1 MLADVRFLVCLL
13 WCLSSET
20 SSASHLLNFCF
31 NSTFNLFLLL
41 LQETG
46 LFLFR
51 PQVQIIFIDKEKV
64 NYLVLDVFLL
74 LYDGQ
79 GVSQYFPSWSF
90 SVVMADLY
98 RSFGESDFGLLLYSN
113 FCMAAVLKTKQKK
126 KKTILLGKIKLI
138 QMLMDLR

>member
-1 MLADVRFLVCLL
+1 MLEDVTFLVCLL

-20 SSASHLLNFCF
+20 SSTSHLLNFCF

-41 LQETG
+41 LQETV

-64 NYLVLDVFLL
+64 NYLVPDFFLL

-79 GVSQYFPSWSF
+79 GISQYFPS
-90 SVVMADLY
+90 
-98 RSFGESDFGLLLYSN
+98 
-113 FCMAAVLKTKQKK
+113 
-126 KKTILLGKIKLI
+126 
-138 QMLMDLR
+138 

>member
-1 MLADVRFLVCLL
+1 MLCLGSKQRFIRSQTSLTGEPHTHTLWHCALTFIFGCKHAILDDKLDYLNCFQVVLMLADVRFLVCLL

-79 GVSQYFPSWSF
+79 GVSQYFPS
-90 SVVMADLY
+90 
-98 RSFGESDFGLLLYSN
+98 
-113 FCMAAVLKTKQKK
+113 
-126 KKTILLGKIKLI
+126 
-138 QMLMDLR
+138 